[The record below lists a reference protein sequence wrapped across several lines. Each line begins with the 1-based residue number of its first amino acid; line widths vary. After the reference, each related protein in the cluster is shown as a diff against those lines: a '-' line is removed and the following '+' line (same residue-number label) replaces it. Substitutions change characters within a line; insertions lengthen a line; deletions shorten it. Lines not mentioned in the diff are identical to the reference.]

1 MVEEGRVYKNDGLYK
16 LTELESKRIVD
27 LNSELQTKELQ
38 RFANFSNFLDHELAL
53 TISNTNKKILWK
65 EFLAYLYNCFYQHG
79 YDALTTLNPR
89 ITNGNGDSFYIG
101 VLKKSTSN
109 LNLTNPT
116 LVDSFLQIVN
126 RFADFVSNQ
135 DIEFL
140 HDLAQKTSSFSSLG
154 IAPELAEVDL
164 NHKLVDWVLYL
175 DTNVLY
181 SLLSLRYHPE
191 NEACMALIQLLQDN
205 KDYISVKLRYS
216 SITLKELKTVKENFE
231 DIDNSLTNAA
241 VRAMLKSGRL
251 NPFMVKFY
259 EGLLEIRET
268 TLHPNKIVDLAG
280 VTLRNRTIEIGQND
294 ARLKKIGEEIIDAQV
309 TEYYKFLEDRNKV
322 KEEFFDSK
330 GMTFTATT
338 KGEKQV
344 RHDVALREII
354 LDSRKLKP
362 GDIPT
367 LNSLKYFGLTL
378 DENLMHFDKKMTKDT
393 MSENSFPVFF
403 RPSFLLNRLTKFLP
417 IKTINYKQAFIKA
430 VTSKAYFKNTSH
442 SSDVIQIVTY
452 LKSQGIDNDNLI
464 YNIISQDIIL
474 DRYSKNKN
482 KGDFNKG
489 EFISSEINDQM
500 TQVENELKITKD
512 RVDSITSESEKSRKE
527 KDIALTQSQEF
538 SELLS
543 HFQQASKTLTKRVRL
558 LESKDNSQLQQTKID
573 FVKDGEISNLRQNLL
588 DLRTIENKR
597 KVEDY
602 KKLKLK
608 KWRYSLWYNLI
619 WVVPVMTTSG
629 LIIFTSNNFPLNY
642 VMDNPEEYS
651 GMIVSILTFTVTG
664 IFVKLVDTR
673 YWSPNAKK
681 AFLDGVVLPDE
692 PN

>member
-1 MVEEGRVYKNDGLYK
+1 LVEEGRVYKNDGLYK